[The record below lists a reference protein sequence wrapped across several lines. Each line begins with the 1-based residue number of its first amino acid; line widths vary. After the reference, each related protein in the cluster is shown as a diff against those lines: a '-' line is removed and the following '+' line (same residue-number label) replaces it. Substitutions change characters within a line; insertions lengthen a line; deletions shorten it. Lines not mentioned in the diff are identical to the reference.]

1 MVGGC
6 RRVRS
11 LKVRVFSSLGVVFA
25 PYPLTTTILLITNT
39 YSQYLTMPSFIK
51 IEARKAQREADC
63 IWLQQEEEA
72 NLREQ
77 ERLEKEE
84 EECLVKEA
92 ELERLEEI
100 KRRRERS
107 FSAKRHRRRPRQ
119 GPRPRRPVA
128 KMVARL
134 ARPFIF
140 GGRGSWR
147 WVRWTC

>member
-6 RRVRS
+6 RRVQS
-11 LKVRVFSSLGVVFA
+11 LKVRVFSLLGVVFA

-39 YSQYLTMPSFIK
+39 YSQYLTMPSFIE
-51 IEARKAQREADC
+51 IEARKAQCEVDHIR
-63 IWLQQEEEA
+63 LQQGEEA

-100 KRRRERS
+100 RRRLRL
-107 FSAKRHRRRPRQ
+107 FGAKE
-119 GPRPRRPVA
+119 
-128 KMVARL
+128 
-134 ARPFIF
+134 
-140 GGRGSWR
+140 GGRGKGKG
-147 WVRWTC
+147 